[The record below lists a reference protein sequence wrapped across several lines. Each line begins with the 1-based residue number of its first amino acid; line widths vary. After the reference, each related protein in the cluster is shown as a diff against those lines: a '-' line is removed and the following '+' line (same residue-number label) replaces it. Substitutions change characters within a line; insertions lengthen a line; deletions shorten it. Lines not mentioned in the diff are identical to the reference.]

1 MCGIIGISSNKSVSS
16 SIINSLKKL
25 EYRGYDSAG
34 IATLSDGFINEVKS
48 EGRVENLE
56 NNFDLKNLSGNIGIG
71 HVRWATHGVPNSV
84 NAHPHSSE
92 NVSVV
97 HNGIIENS
105 TLLKK
110 YLLSKGHKFKSQT
123 DTEVIVHLITENL
136 KTTELQE
143 AITKTLKQLH
153 GSFALG
159 IIFKDMPDL
168 IIGARR
174 GSPLAVGYGPNEN
187 YLGSD
192 SYALK
197 SMTNKIT
204 YLEDGE
210 FCFIKKDEVNFFN
223 EEGIKINK
231 KVLELS
237 TDQQNYDK
245 DGLTARCGS
254 LIPKLLNDLNSIKH
268 YSAPPPK
275 SLGTEWLDGTFTQ
288 IIENYADEG
297 ANDVIHT
304 VTAHIADQIVR
315 SLNSL
320 RVNSVM
326 ITGGGALNLFLI
338 ELIRAKFRGNIILPE
353 RELIE
358 YKEAIIFAFLG
369 ALNLDNS
376 VNTIPSVTG
385 ATNAVIGGVKHLP

>member
-1 MCGIIGISSNKSVSS
+1 MISKRLIGLMSGTSMDGVDIADVQFTKSDVGKWSHEIMSTHAVSYPRELLGKLSNSKS
-16 SIINSLKKL
+16 LP
-25 EYRGYDSAG
+25 
-34 IATLSDGFINEVKS
+34 S
-48 EGRVENLE
+48 EEL
-56 NNFDLKNLSGNIGIG
+56 
-71 HVRWATHGVPNSV
+71 
-84 NAHPHSSE
+84 
-92 NVSVV
+92 
-97 HNGIIENS
+97 
-105 TLLKK
+105 TLLDKEIS
-110 YLLSKGHKFKSQT
+110 LFFSK
-123 DTEVIVHLITENL
+123 EVNTFIE
-136 KTTELQE
+136 
-143 AITKTLKQLH
+143 
-153 GSFALG
+153 
-159 IIFKDMPDL
+159 
-168 IIGARR
+168 
-174 GSPLAVGYGPNEN
+174 
-187 YLGSD
+187 
-192 SYALK
+192 
-197 SMTNKIT
+197 TNKINKT
-204 YLEDGE
+204 EIDAIASHGHTVFHQPEKGFTLQIGCGAILASKTDLLVINDFRTKDVIAGGQGAPLVPIGDSLLFSDKADG
-210 FCFIKKDEVNFFN
+210 FLNIGGFANLCVLN
-223 EEGIKINK
+223 EPIIAFDISPGNLPIN
-231 KVLELS
+231 ELMQKHH
-237 TDQQNYDK
+237 QQNYDK